1 MANQNIL
8 SRSRTRVKK
17 KFLISFFVL
26 GLALSS
32 AFITFDDYQLN
43 LVLAFA
49 FSVIIIHIEKMPRYW
64 RANRSND
71 IEVIENGLSWSH
83 ANKQTTLPFSIPGV
97 FIVVILVV
105 YLVYSIIEAR
115 IDKALLGLSV
125 LVSLVNNRQKEIM
138 FDYDNAFYYGLWKA
152 ESFYDSDRQP
162 MKSVRF
168 NYYESEAGVEKIRI
182 TDKSGY
188 YDIYKRNFLDH
199 TWNRI
204 VINLERIT
212 DLNVRSEAQN

>member
-125 LVSLVNNRQKEIM
+125 LVSLVNNRQKEI
-138 FDYDNAFYYGLWKA
+138 
-152 ESFYDSDRQP
+152 
-162 MKSVRF
+162 
-168 NYYESEAGVEKIRI
+168 RI
-182 TDKSGY
+182 CLQKTKSGTSPPLEAAHKNPLQRPIEAAFQRLGAPSSRS
-188 YDIYKRNFLDH
+188 DP
-199 TWNRI
+199 RI
-204 VINLERIT
+204 L
-212 DLNVRSEAQN
+212 LWC

>member
-1 MANQNIL
+1 MN
-8 SRSRTRVKK
+8 V
-17 KFLISFFVL
+17 
-26 GLALSS
+26 
-32 AFITFDDYQLN
+32 
-43 LVLAFA
+43 
-49 FSVIIIHIEKMPRYW
+49 
-64 RANRSND
+64 
-71 IEVIENGLSWSH
+71 
-83 ANKQTTLPFSIPGV
+83 
-97 FIVVILVV
+97 
-105 YLVYSIIEAR
+105 
-115 IDKALLGLSV
+115 
-125 LVSLVNNRQKEIM
+125 
-138 FDYDNAFYYGLWKA
+138 YYGLWKA